1 MARYGPLYLSQH
13 PDADNE
19 QAPRFSTTQQ
29 WYPELRA
36 RVGQFSG
43 WITAEDFAQISIPP
57 CPPMLS
63 PLTSAEIEYLRELKE
78 IRDPE
83 VLASIRREAT
93 LSGFWAPRFIT
104 ERGVNRFPATEGMII
119 MMMAEIEPIVMTL
132 KARCD
137 RVRPHILDPR
147 LEPVLEVPGH
157 PAYPS
162 GHGTQS
168 HILAYLYSE
177 LDPANTAEYLER
189 AAEITWHREV
199 AGLHYPSDGL
209 CGKILARQIVDLL
222 WTKPQFKALYAA
234 VEKEWA
240 TRRLK
245 NSKARRFRVALRAA
259 L

>member
-1 MARYGPLYLSQH
+1 
-13 PDADNE
+13 
-19 QAPRFSTTQQ
+19 
-29 WYPELRA
+29 
-36 RVGQFSG
+36 
-43 WITAEDFAQISIPP
+43 
-57 CPPMLS
+57 MLS

-189 AAEITWHREV
+189 AGRDHLASRSGGITLSE
-199 AGLHYPSDGL
+199 
-209 CGKILARQIVDLL
+209 
-222 WTKPQFKALYAA
+222 
-234 VEKEWA
+234 
-240 TRRLK
+240 
-245 NSKARRFRVALRAA
+245 
-259 L
+259 